1 MEISPEKSEMM
12 TFLGQDPLWITN
24 AYNMKR
30 IIIILV
36 VNFPVKMKKIFQQKL
51 TKFAPILGILNN
63 TLKATLVRES
73 SRIKVYNA
81 LAVPIFLYGR
91 EIYILRQKE

>member
-1 MEISPEKSEMM
+1 M
-12 TFLGQDPLWITN
+12 TFVGQDPLWITN

-30 IIIILV
+30 ILSVLV
-36 VNFPVKMKKIFQQKL
+36 VNFPVKMEKIFQQKL
-51 TKFAPILGILNN
+51 ADFAQILGILNN
-63 TLKATLVRES
+63 LKLTLVRES

-91 EIYILRQKE
+91 DICILR